1 MDKVKRINIPREL
14 FQGINENENGVNSK
28 SALTLPYADE
38 KGCSLLR
45 SLEKQTKRSLT
56 NNMRLN
62 IIFIG
67 TKDSSNFNVKDPLQ
81 LTEKHDVV

>member
-1 MDKVKRINIPREL
+1 MDKVKRINIPRAL
-14 FQGINENENGVNSK
+14 FQGISENENGVNSK
-28 SALTLPYADE
+28 RALTLPYAGE

-45 SLEKQTKRSLT
+45 SLEKQPKRSLT
-56 NNMRLN
+56 NNVRLN

-67 TKDSSNFNVKDPLQ
+67 TKHSSYFNAKDPLQ